1 MAGLVQE
8 DLVLERGVTQVSLV
22 LGEGMTM
29 KIILGTGDVPV
40 RINMRNNVKR
50 IATQKTP
57 ITGRAENI
65 ILNLMEN
72 WKRWG
77 SEERPWPHKENLK
90 AWKPRLQAE
99 DL

>member
-1 MAGLVQE
+1 MCLQSSSFAHRLYFMAGLVQE

-72 WKRWG
+72 WKKVG
-77 SEERPWPHKENLK
+77 I
-90 AWKPRLQAE
+90 
-99 DL
+99 